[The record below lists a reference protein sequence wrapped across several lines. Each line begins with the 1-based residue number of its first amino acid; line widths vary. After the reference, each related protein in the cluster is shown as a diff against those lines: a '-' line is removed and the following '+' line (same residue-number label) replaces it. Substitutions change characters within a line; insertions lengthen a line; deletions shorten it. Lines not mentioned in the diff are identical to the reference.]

1 VSRSRRV
8 VLSLLGCLLAVVT
21 TTAVTA
27 APASAFGGET
37 FGCRVAPGHTF
48 TWSEFCTNDSPANQY
63 NVGFAVLNTSGAYS
77 FSWQITGSYQSVF
90 TGCTSTSSDCALL
103 VGRGYRE
110 LSVTVTYTQNG
121 QSATRTAYADIEPF
135 CGSQLC

>member
-1 VSRSRRV
+1 MHRPRRLLTV
-8 VLSLLGCLLAVVT
+8 LLGCLLAVLT

-27 APASAFGGET
+27 SPASAFGGET

-48 TWSEFCTNDSPANQY
+48 TWQEFCTNDSPADQY
-63 NVGFAVLNTSGAYS
+63 NVGFAVLNTSGAYT
-77 FSWQITGSYQSVF
+77 FSWSITGSYQSVI

-103 VGRGYRE
+103 VRRGFRE
-110 LSVTVTYTQNG
+110 LTVSVTYTQNG